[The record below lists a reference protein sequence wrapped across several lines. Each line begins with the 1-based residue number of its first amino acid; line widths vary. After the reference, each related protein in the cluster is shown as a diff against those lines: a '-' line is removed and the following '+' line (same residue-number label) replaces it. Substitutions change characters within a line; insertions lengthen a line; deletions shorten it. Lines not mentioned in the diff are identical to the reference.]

1 MRKFSIFSGENLFI
15 SKIFTNF
22 AAKLQQ
28 KFHIRKYMSEKKRT
42 YKCTFFRRNFCN
54 IVDIKLKTE
63 IAMFS
68 GQIVKNLL
76 KETGRPTAD
85 LSELLYGNRKRS
97 VSNLLGENSN
107 PTAHTLEQMAK
118 FFGVPIDYFFVEDEE
133 QKLTENTP
141 VTVYMRTIIDTQ
153 KKLIQDQEER
163 IKNLEKIVELREEE
177 MTLYKNK

>member
-1 MRKFSIFSGENLFI
+1 
-15 SKIFTNF
+15 
-22 AAKLQQ
+22 
-28 KFHIRKYMSEKKRT
+28 
-42 YKCTFFRRNFCN
+42 
-54 IVDIKLKTE
+54 
-63 IAMFS
+63 MFS

-118 FFGVPIDYFFVEDEE
+118 FFGVPIDYFFVDEE